1 MRCTAPDIRL
11 REIVGT
17 PPGFPSSAGLA
28 GRGRSGGGR
37 CPPVAPGRGGGPVV
51 VRGRESR
58 LHGEGV
64 QRIHACEVLQ
74 GTEALVNA
82 GEPWLPPAGAEAR
95 VRRMQAK
102 LHLWAAGD

>member
-1 MRCTAPDIRL
+1 MVN
-11 REIVGT
+11 VGP
-17 PPGFPSSAGLA
+17 PPGFPSASWL
-28 GRGRSGGGR
+28 SGPGGSGAAR
-37 CPPVAPGRGGGPVV
+37 CPLVAPGRGGGPVV

-95 VRRMQAK
+95 VRRMQANP
-102 LHLWAAGD
+102 HPGAVGGPGRPF